1 MRNEP
6 KCTCMIT
13 NETYNTIEKDERV
26 TQISE
31 QMKIADDQMVQL
43 KELIQTLFNRLRPV
57 LICTSSEK
65 KPEKDVCLDLQ
76 LVPLA
81 QWMHDYNLNI
91 KQACES
97 IENIIQ
103 LMEI

>member
-1 MRNEP
+1 
-6 KCTCMIT
+6 MIT
-13 NETYNTIEKDERV
+13 NETYDTIKKDERV

-31 QMKIADDQMVQL
+31 QMKIADDQMVLL

-57 LICTSSEK
+57 LICTRGEK
-65 KPEKDVCLDLQ
+65 IPEKEDVFLDLQ

-81 QWMHDYNLNI
+81 QWMHDHNLDI

-97 IENIIQ
+97 IENVIQ